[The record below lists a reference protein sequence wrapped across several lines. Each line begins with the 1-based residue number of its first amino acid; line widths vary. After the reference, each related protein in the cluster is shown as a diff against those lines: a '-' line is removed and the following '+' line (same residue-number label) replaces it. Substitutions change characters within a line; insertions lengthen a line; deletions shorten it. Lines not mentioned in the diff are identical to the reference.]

1 MNRAKIFAALLALG
15 LATPITAGTAHA
27 AGKSSKRKKARRE
40 PVFSGHQASL
50 SSLRSE
56 PLPKPSGDLKLV
68 NINFRG
74 ETLELNIYNE
84 DGSFND
90 EALDELNHFW
100 RCKRTNTEKPIN
112 PHLFEILSAVYDH
125 FQAPIELVSGFRN
138 QEHKTSF
145 HFHGSASDIRVQGVD
160 PNVVH
165 EFVITLDGGG
175 MGIGRYPRA
184 HFVHVDVR
192 PEPSFRWVDRS
203 PPGGDGKPQK
213 KGKKR
218 HNA

>member
-1 MNRAKIFAALLALG
+1 MQRAKIFAALLALG
-15 LATPITAGTAHA
+15 LATPTIGTAHA
-27 AGKSSKRKKARRE
+27 ASGKSSKRKKARRE
-40 PVFSGHQASL
+40 PVFSGHQVGL
-50 SSLRSE
+50 SSLRTE
-56 PLPKPSGDLKLV
+56 PLGKPSGNLKLV
-68 NINFRG
+68 NVNFRG
-74 ETLELNIYNE
+74 ELLELNIYNE

-90 EALDELNHFW
+90 DALDELNHFW
-100 RCKRTNTEKPIN
+100 RCKRTGTEKPIN
-112 PHLFEILSAVYDH
+112 PHLFEILSHVYDH

-145 HFHGSASDIRVQGVD
+145 HFHGSASDIRVQGVE

-165 EFVITLDGGG
+165 EFVTSLDAGG

-203 PPGGDGKPQK
+203 PPGGDSGSHK

-218 HNA
+218 RNA